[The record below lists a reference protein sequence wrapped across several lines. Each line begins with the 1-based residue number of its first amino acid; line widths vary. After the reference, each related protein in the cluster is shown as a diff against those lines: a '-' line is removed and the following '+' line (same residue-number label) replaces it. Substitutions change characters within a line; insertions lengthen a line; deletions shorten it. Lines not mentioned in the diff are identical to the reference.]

1 MHVEV
6 GDNHSCV
13 VHLLALVLT
22 LISNLLR
29 HELAAGARLL
39 QAVLAHNLAHV
50 IRLEVIPHTV
60 GCNREKT
67 IARGKLMELDLRFT

>member
-6 GDNHSCV
+6 GNNHSCV

-22 LISNLLR
+22 LVSNLLR
-29 HELAAGARLL
+29 HELTAGARLL
-39 QAVLAHNLAHV
+39 QTVLAHYFAHV

-60 GCNREKT
+60 GRNREKA
-67 IARGKLMELDLRFT
+67 IARGKLMELYLRFT